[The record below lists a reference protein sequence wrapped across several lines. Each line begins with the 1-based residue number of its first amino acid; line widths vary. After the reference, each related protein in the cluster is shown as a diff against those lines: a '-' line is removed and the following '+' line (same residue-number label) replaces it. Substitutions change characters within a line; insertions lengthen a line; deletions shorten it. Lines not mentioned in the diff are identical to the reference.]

1 MAKIAKIEL
10 QVMPLSFR
18 FFPHKISPK
27 VKCFKV
33 MRKTMIDMQPLQHF
47 VCRLCT
53 DGKTIIA

>member
-1 MAKIAKIEL
+1 MAEIAKIEL

-33 MRKTMIDMQPLQHF
+33 MRKQQLVCNHCNSLFAVFGRIIKLQ
-47 VCRLCT
+47 
-53 DGKTIIA
+53 